1 MANFSYI
8 AIDAKGKTIEGFV
21 DLPERSAVIDSLIK
35 QNLRPVSIKEV
46 KSKEVKDKTKS
57 IFYNKKVKPDQLV
70 IFTRQLSTMIG
81 AGVPLLRALNALANN
96 MTEKMALKEVLNII
110 IRDVEG
116 GKNLGDSFAKFPEVF
131 NDVYINMVR
140 AGEAAGILDEILDR
154 LAAQQEKSMSM
165 RKKIKSATAYPMVL
179 LTITTLAF
187 FGLMIFIVPQIGG
200 IVTDLGGEGAE
211 LPFITTLMLDIS
223 DFIIEYWYM
232 ILITA
237 AILIFLFLGYKKTI
251 RGRFQFDSLL
261 LKLPIVKDIIMK
273 ISIAHFARTFSAL
286 MGAGVAVLEAID
298 VTSRAVGNAVYEKA
312 LVEAEL
318 QVKNGKNLSSIISS
332 NPIFPSIV
340 SQMLAVGEETG
351 QTGSVLLKVADFYEE
366 EVDSAIAG
374 LSSLIEPLMI
384 VVMGGMVGLIAAS
397 VMLPI
402 AGLSQTIQ

>member
-165 RKKIKSATAYPMVL
+165 RKKIKSAMAYPMVL

-251 RGRFQFDSLL
+251 RGRFCASRRW
-261 LKLPIVKDIIMK
+261 DI
-273 ISIAHFARTFSAL
+273 
-286 MGAGVAVLEAID
+286 
-298 VTSRAVGNAVYEKA
+298 
-312 LVEAEL
+312 
-318 QVKNGKNLSSIISS
+318 
-332 NPIFPSIV
+332 P
-340 SQMLAVGEETG
+340 
-351 QTGSVLLKVADFYEE
+351 
-366 EVDSAIAG
+366 
-374 LSSLIEPLMI
+374 
-384 VVMGGMVGLIAAS
+384 
-397 VMLPI
+397 
-402 AGLSQTIQ
+402 

>member
-165 RKKIKSATAYPMVL
+165 RKKIKSAMAYPMVL

>member
-165 RKKIKSATAYPMVL
+165 RKKIKSAMAYPMVL

-286 MGAGVAVLEAID
+286 MEAGVAVLEAID